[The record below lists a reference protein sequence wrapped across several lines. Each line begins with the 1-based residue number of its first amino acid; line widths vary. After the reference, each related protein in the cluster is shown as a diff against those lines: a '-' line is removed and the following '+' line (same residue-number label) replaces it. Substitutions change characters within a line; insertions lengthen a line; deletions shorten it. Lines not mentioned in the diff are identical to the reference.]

1 MRDILTIIAGI
12 VILILAVAVAA
23 PPLMNW
29 EDYRDTIDGMISRA
43 SATEARTSGNISIR
57 LLPEPR
63 IILDRLQLGGKT
75 PDSPTLTADSV
86 LAEIALTPLLRGEV
100 RFTGTRIGRAD
111 IRVPVSGK
119 GDWRLPPD
127 LISGSGRGQEWAIE
141 SLNIG
146 QLLVTTQ
153 STSTGH
159 TNQAFAENVQIEGQ
173 KLIGPWRVEG
183 TTAGVP
189 FRLVSGEIAEDKSV
203 QVKLSGGGDIYPRFD
218 IDARLALDNPAAG
231 TTVPSVAGK
240 AKLLFGPPAQIAAA
254 GIPIPIAIETNFKTA
269 DGTVAL
275 SDVTVEAGEGG
286 ASLRMT
292 GEGNIG
298 IADPRIALK
307 LEGRR
312 LDADSFILS
321 SNGKDFASRL
331 KEWSL
336 PPISIPVA
344 LDLKI
349 DSIGLG
355 QEDLTGANLR
365 LSLDRGKAQ
374 IERMEFHAPG
384 ETRVAME
391 GQLGLTTQGG
401 IEGKVALASNT
412 SDRLARYLD
421 RIKIRSPF
429 LDILDGRPVEA
440 SSDVVFSNPVLSLNR
455 MRFKI
460 GDAVTTGNLRYTV
473 PEADERGKLE
483 AQIAIQ
489 NLNLDHLPQVS
500 SVFEATQNVDVG
512 FILEARGVSAGKSSA
527 TGRIT
532 ARILSDGQALLVE
545 NLDIVDLAGAN
556 ARVSGRIA
564 PDGSGSINGKVTA
577 QRAAPLVDL
586 IGSVWIGGVSKLV
599 PHFLREGALNV
610 QVGTERVAPP
620 PGSSEVRLRTMMKG
634 TAAGGTIEGSV
645 DSVDGRTES
654 LNLTLATENTGSW
667 VNRTRMPGL
676 DRPSRID
683 LRGTRVGSGQ
693 FNVTVAGNVADA
705 QMTTLRPFAL
715 SASDDV
721 VDSGE
726 AEFVTADVTPFL
738 LLLGDGAGVKSPVPV
753 KVRMTLGRERD
764 ASSLDVTGEVAGNA
778 VQAKLHVRSRSEI
791 GGEISLDRLSLPW
804 LTAALALNVPG
815 DPNATALWSNATFG
829 QSGRLVS
836 GGQVMFRVGALDLGR
851 GIQSTRASFTVEAQS
866 DGVSIRNLDASI
878 GTGRLTGSTTI
889 TRQGATATV
898 VGEGALDHV
907 PLWALGGSSP
917 IEAVLSGNLKFG
929 TAGDST
935 SKLVSALGGA
945 GEWTIT
951 KLRVP
956 SADPAVFDRALK
968 RALAEN
974 EPLVEGKAEAIIN
987 AELGRAALTS
997 QTVTTSAALVGGSL
1011 RLSPFVIEGGPS
1023 TWQGAV
1029 TFDLNSLA
1037 LDARGSLISKT
1048 SPAGWTGAP
1057 PSIGLNWRGSL
1068 AAPARELDAGPF
1080 RNGLAAIVLKR
1091 ELEKIEAFERAAA
1104 ERQRQIQAQ
1113 QEAERQRLKAAAE
1126 EAARQ
1131 AKARSD
1137 AEKARLDAERLQS
1150 EQQQQPDEEEP
1161 EPAPAPFQMNS
1172 LPPLNPPITIAAPPR
1187 IHGSP
1192 DR

>member
-1 MRDILTIIAGI
+1 MRDILTIIAGV
-12 VILILAVAVAA
+12 VILILAIAVAV
-23 PPLMNW
+23 PPLLNW
-29 EDYRDTIDGMISRA
+29 EDYRDTIDGMIARA
-43 SATEARTSGNISIR
+43 SGTEARTTGNISIR

-75 PDSPTLTADSV
+75 PDSPTLTADNV
-86 LAEIALTPLLRGEV
+86 LAEIALTPLLRQEV
-100 RFTGTRIGRAD
+100 RFTETRIGRAD

-127 LISGSGRGQEWAIE
+127 LVSGSGRSREWAIE
-141 SLNIG
+141 SLRIG

-153 STSTGH
+153 ATTTGH

-183 TTAGVP
+183 TTSGVP
-189 FRLVSGEIAEDKSV
+189 FRLVTGELAEDKSV

-218 IDARLALDNPAAG
+218 LDARVALDDPAAG
-231 TTVPSVAGK
+231 TNVPSVSGK
-240 AKLLFGPPAQIAAA
+240 AKVLFGPPAQIAAA
-254 GIPIPIAIETNFKTA
+254 GIPIPIAVESEFKTA
-269 DGTVAL
+269 DGAVAL
-275 SDVTVEAGEGG
+275 SSVTLEAGEGG
-286 ASLRMT
+286 ASLRMA
-292 GEGNIG
+292 GEGSIG

-321 SNGKDFASRL
+321 SNGRDFASRL

-336 PPISIPVA
+336 PPITIPID

-365 LSLDRGKAQ
+365 LSLDRGKARL
-374 IERMEFHAPG
+374 ERVEFNAPG
-384 ETRVAME
+384 ETRVAVE
-391 GQLGLTTQGG
+391 GELGLTQGG
-401 IEGKVALASNT
+401 IEGKVALASNA

-429 LDILDGRPVEA
+429 LDVLDGRPVEA
-440 SSDVVFSNPVLSLNR
+440 SSDVVFNNPVLSLNR
-455 MRFKI
+455 MRLKI
-460 GDAVTTGNLRYTV
+460 GDAVTTGNLRYTA

-483 AQIAIQ
+483 AQVAIQ

-564 PDGSGSINGKVTA
+564 PDGSGSINGRVTA

-586 IGSVWIGGVSKLV
+586 IGSVWIGGVSRLV
-599 PHFLREGALNV
+599 PYFIREGALNV

-620 PGSSEVRLRTMMKG
+620 PGSTEVRLRTMMKG
-634 TAAGGTIEGSV
+634 TAAGGSIEGSV

-654 LNLTLATENTGSW
+654 LNLTLATENTGRW
-667 VNRTRMPGL
+667 VNRTNMAGL
-676 DRPSRID
+676 NRPSRVD

-693 FNVTVAGNVADA
+693 FNVTFAGNVAGA
-705 QMTTLRPFAL
+705 QITTLRPFAL

-738 LLLGDGAGVKSPVPV
+738 LLLGDGAGVKPPVPV
-753 KVRMTLGRERD
+753 KARVTLGRERD
-764 ASSLDVTGEVAGNA
+764 ASRLDVTGAVAGNA
-778 VQAKLHVRSRSEI
+778 VQAGLNIRSRSEI

-804 LTAALALNVPG
+804 LSAALALNVPG
-815 DPNATALWSNATFG
+815 DPNATAIWSNATFG

-836 GGQVMFRVGALDLGR
+836 GGQVMFRVGTLDLGR

-866 DGVSIRNLDASI
+866 DGISIRNLDASI

-889 TRQGATATV
+889 TREGAKATV
-898 VGEGALDHV
+898 VGEGAIDSV
-907 PLWALGGSSP
+907 PLWALAGSSP

-929 TAGDST
+929 TAGESM
-935 SKLVSALGGA
+935 SQLVSALGGA
-945 GEWTIT
+945 GEWRIT
-951 KLRVP
+951 KLRIP
-956 SADPAVFDRALK
+956 AADPAVFDRALK
-968 RALAEN
+968 KALAEN

-987 AELGRAALTS
+987 EELARAALTA

-1011 RLSPFVIEGGPS
+1011 RLSPFVMDGGPS
-1023 TWQGAV
+1023 IWQGAV
-1029 TFDLNSLA
+1029 TFDLNTLA
-1037 LDARGSLISKT
+1037 LDARGSLVSKT
-1048 SPAGWTGAP
+1048 SPAGWSGAT
-1057 PSIGLNWRGSL
+1057 PSIGLNWRGSI

-1113 QEAERQRLKAAAE
+1113 QEAERQRMKAAAE

-1131 AKARSD
+1131 AKARAE
-1137 AEKARLDAERLQS
+1137 AEKARLEAERLQS
-1150 EQQQQPDEEEP
+1150 EQQQRPDEEEP
-1161 EPAPAPFQMNS
+1161 ASAPTPFQMT
-1172 LPPLNPPITIAAPPR
+1172 LPPLNPQVEVGAPPR

>member
-1 MRDILTIIAGI
+1 LRDILTIIAGI

-23 PPLMNW
+23 PPFMDW
-29 EDYRDTIDGMISRA
+29 KEYRDTIDGMIARA
-43 SATEARTSGNISIR
+43 SGTEAQTEGDISIR

-63 IILDRLQLGGKT
+63 IILDRLRLGGKT
-75 PDSPTLTADSV
+75 ADSPALTADKV
-86 LAEIALTPLLRGEV
+86 AAEIALTPLLRGEV
-100 RFTGTRIGRAD
+100 RFTETRIDRAD

-127 LISGSGRGQEWAIE
+127 LISGSGRSREWAID
-141 SLNIG
+141 SLTIG
-146 QLLVTTQ
+146 QLLITTQ
-153 STSTGH
+153 TAATGQ
-159 TNQAFAENVQIEGQ
+159 TNQAFAENVHIEGQ

-189 FRLVSGEIAEDKSV
+189 FRLVTGELGEDKSV

-218 IDARLALDNPAAG
+218 IDSRLALDEPVAG
-231 TTVPSVAGK
+231 TTVPTITGK
-240 AKLLFGPPAQIAAA
+240 AKVLFGPPAQIAAA
-254 GIPIPIAIETNFKTA
+254 GIPIPINVEAEFKTA
-269 DGTVAL
+269 DGAVAL
-275 SDVTVEAGEGG
+275 QGVSLEAGEGG

-292 GEGNIG
+292 GEGSIG

-321 SNGKDFASRL
+321 SNGQDFKSRL

-336 PPISIPVA
+336 PPITIPID

-355 QEDLTGANLR
+355 QEDLTNANLR
-365 LSLDRGKAQ
+365 LSLERGKARLNR
-374 IERMEFHAPG
+374 IEFNAPG
-384 ETRVAME
+384 ETRVALE

-401 IEGKVALASNT
+401 IEGKVALASNV
-412 SDRLARYLD
+412 SDRLARYLN
-421 RIKIRSPF
+421 RINIRSPL
-429 LDILDGRPVEA
+429 LDVLDGRPVEA
-440 SSDVVFSNPVLSLNR
+440 SSDIVFNNPVLSLNR
-455 MRFKI
+455 MRVKI
-460 GDAVTTGNLRYTV
+460 GDAVTTGNLRYTA

-483 AQIAIQ
+483 AQVAIQ
-489 NLNLDHLPQVS
+489 NLNLDQLPQLS

-512 FILEARGVSAGKSSA
+512 FILEARGVSAGRSPA

-532 ARILSDGQALLVE
+532 ARILSDGASLLVE
-545 NLDIVDLAGAN
+545 SLDIADLAGAN

-564 PDGSGSINGKVTA
+564 PDGSGSITGKVTA
-577 QRAAPLVDL
+577 QRAAPLIDL

-599 PHFLREGALNV
+599 PYFVREGALNV
-610 QVGTERVAPP
+610 QVGTERIAPP
-620 PGSSEVRLRTMMKG
+620 PGSTEVRLRTMMKG
-634 TAAGGTIEGSV
+634 TAAGGTLEGSV

-654 LNLTLATENTGSW
+654 LNLTLATDNTGRW
-667 VNRTRMPGL
+667 VKRTAMAGL

-693 FNVTVAGNVADA
+693 FNVTFAGDIAGA
-705 QMTTLRPFAL
+705 QINTLRPFAL

-738 LLLGDGAGVKSPVPV
+738 LLLGDGAGVKPPVPV
-753 KVRMTLGRERD
+753 KARITLGRERD
-764 ASSLDVTGEVAGNA
+764 ASRLDVTGQVANNA
-778 VQAKLHVRSRSEI
+778 MQARLNVRSRSEI
-791 GGEISLDRLSLPW
+791 GGEVSLDRLSLPW

-815 DPNATALWSNATFG
+815 DPNATAIWSNASFG

-836 GGQVMFRVGALDLGR
+836 GGQVTFRVGTLDLGR
-851 GIQSTRASFTVEAQS
+851 GIQGTRASFTVEAQS
-866 DGVSIRNLDASI
+866 DGISIRNLDASI
-878 GTGRLTGSTTI
+878 GAGRLTGSTTI

-898 VGEGALDHV
+898 VGEGAIDNV
-907 PLWALGGSSP
+907 PLWALSGSSS
-917 IEAVLSGNLKFG
+917 IEAVLSGNLRFG
-929 TAGDST
+929 TAGEST
-935 SKLVSALGGA
+935 SQLVAALGGA
-945 GEWTIT
+945 GEWKIT

-956 SADPAVFDRALK
+956 NADPAVFDRALK

-974 EPLVEGKAEAIIN
+974 EPLAEGKAEAII
-987 AELGRAALTS
+987 ASELGRAALTA

-1011 RLSPFVIEGGPS
+1011 RLSPFVIDSGAS
-1023 TWQGAV
+1023 SWQGAV
-1029 TFDLNSLA
+1029 TFDLKTLEV
-1037 LDARGSLISKT
+1037 DARGSLVAKT
-1048 SPAGWTGAP
+1048 APSGWVGAP
-1057 PSIGLNWRGSL
+1057 PSLGLNWRGPI
-1068 AAPARELDAGPF
+1068 ANPVREVDAGPF

-1104 ERQRQIQAQ
+1104 ERQRQIQAL

-1131 AKARSD
+1131 AKAQ
-1137 AEKARLDAERLQS
+1137 AEAERARREAERLQS
-1150 EQQQQPDEEEP
+1150 QQQQQPEEE
-1161 EPAPAPFQMNS
+1161 EPAPAPSQTS
-1172 LPPLNPPITIAAPPR
+1172 LPPLNAPVEIRPAPPVM
-1187 IHGSP
+1187 GGA

>member
-1 MRDILTIIAGI
+1 LRDILTIIAAI

-23 PPLMNW
+23 PPFMDW
-29 EDYRDTIDGMISRA
+29 KDYRDTVDRMISRA
-43 SATEARTSGNISIR
+43 SGTEARTEGEISIR

-63 IILDRLQLGGKT
+63 IILDRLRLGGKT
-75 PDSPTLTADSV
+75 PDSPTLTADDV

-100 RFTGTRIGRAD
+100 RFTETRVGRAD

-119 GDWRLPPD
+119 GDWRLPAD
-127 LISGSGRGQEWAIE
+127 LVSGSERGREWAIE

-153 STSTGH
+153 AAATGQ
-159 TNQAFAENVQIEGQ
+159 TNQAFVENVQIVGQ

-189 FRLVSGEIAEDKSV
+189 FRLVTGELAEDKSV
-203 QVKLSGGGDIYPRFD
+203 QVKLAGGGDIYPRFD
-218 IDARLALDNPAAG
+218 IEARVALDDTSTG
-231 TTVPSVAGK
+231 TTIPDVSGK
-240 AKLLFGPPAQIAAA
+240 ARVLFGPPAQIAAA
-254 GIPIPIAIETNFKTA
+254 GIPIPILVESDFKTVA
-269 DGTVAL
+269 GAVAL
-275 SDVTVEAGEGG
+275 ENVAFEAGEGG

-292 GEGNIG
+292 GMGSIG
-298 IADPRIALK
+298 ITDPRIDLK

-321 SNGKDFASRL
+321 SNGQDFSSRL
-331 KEWSL
+331 KQWSL
-336 PPISIPVA
+336 PPISIPIG

-355 QEDLTGANLR
+355 QEDLTNATLR
-365 LSLDRGKAQ
+365 LSLERGKARLDR
-374 IERMEFHAPG
+374 IEFNAPG
-384 ETRVAME
+384 ETRVALE

-401 IEGKVALASNT
+401 IEGKVALASNA
-412 SDRLARYLD
+412 SDRLARYLN
-421 RIKIRSPF
+421 RIRIHSPF
-429 LDILDGRPVEA
+429 LDMLDGRPVEA

-455 MRFKI
+455 MRVKI
-460 GDAVTTGNLRYTV
+460 GDAITTGNLRYTA

-483 AQIAIQ
+483 AQVAIQ

-500 SVFEATQNVDVG
+500 SVFEATRNLDVG

-577 QRAAPLVDL
+577 QRAAPLIDL

-599 PHFLREGALNV
+599 PHFLREGELNV
-610 QVGTERVAPP
+610 QVGAERVAPP
-620 PGSSEVRLRTMMKG
+620 PGSTELRLRTTMKG
-634 TAAGGTIEGSV
+634 TAAGGMIEGSV
-645 DSVDGRTES
+645 DAVDGRTEN
-654 LNLTLATENTGSW
+654 LNLTLSTENTGRW
-667 VNRTRMPGL
+667 VNRANMAGL
-676 DRPSRID
+676 NRPSRID

-693 FNVTVAGNVADA
+693 FNVTVAGDVAGA
-705 QMTTLRPFAL
+705 QITTSRPFAL

-726 AEFVTADVTPFL
+726 AEFVTADITPFM
-738 LLLGDGAGVKSPVPV
+738 LLLGDGAGVKPPVPV
-753 KVRMTLGRERD
+753 NARVTLGRVRD
-764 ASSLDVTGEVAGNA
+764 ASHLDIAGQVAGNA
-778 VQAKLHVRSRSEI
+778 VQASLNVRSRSEI
-791 GGEISLDRLSLPW
+791 DGEVSLDRLSLPW
-804 LTAALALNVPG
+804 LTATLVLNVPG
-815 DPNATALWSNATFG
+815 DPNATAIWSNATFG

-836 GGQVMFRVGALDLGR
+836 GGRVIFRVGTLDLGR
-851 GIQSTRASFTVEAQS
+851 GIQGTRANFTLEAQP
-866 DGVSIRNLDASI
+866 DGISIRNLDASI
-878 GTGRLTGSTTI
+878 GTGRLTGTTTI

-898 VGEGALDHV
+898 VGEGALDSV
-907 PLWALGGSSP
+907 PLWALGGSMP
-917 IEAVLSGNLKFG
+917 IEAILSGNLRFG
-929 TAGDST
+929 TAGESM

-945 GEWTIT
+945 GDWKIT
-951 KLRVP
+951 RLRVP

-987 AELGRAALTS
+987 AELGRSALVAQS
-997 QTVTTSAALVGGSL
+997 VTTSAALVGGSL
-1011 RLSPFVIEGGPS
+1011 RLSPFVIESGPS

-1029 TFDLNSLA
+1029 TFDLKTLE
-1037 LDARGSLISKT
+1037 LDARGSLVART
-1048 SPAGWTGAP
+1048 SPAAWSGAP

-1068 AAPARELDAGPF
+1068 ANPVRDVDAGPF

-1113 QEAERQRLKAAAE
+1113 QEAERQRAKAAAE

-1131 AKARSD
+1131 AKAQAE
-1137 AEKARLDAERLQS
+1137 AEKARRDAERLQS
-1150 EQQQQPDEEEP
+1150 EQQQRDQGEP
-1161 EPAPAPFQMNS
+1161 VPSQTS
-1172 LPPLNPPITIAAPPR
+1172 LPPLNPPVELGAPPT
-1187 IHGSP
+1187 IYGSP

>member
-12 VILILAVAVAA
+12 VILILAIAVAA
-23 PPLMNW
+23 PPLMTW

-43 SATEARTSGNISIR
+43 SGTEARTQGSIGIR
-57 LLPEPR
+57 LLPEPK
-63 IILDRLQLGGKT
+63 IVLDRLQLGGKT
-75 PDSPTLTADSV
+75 PDSPTLTADNV

-100 RFTGTRIGRAD
+100 RFTATQIGRAD
-111 IRVPVSGK
+111 IQVPVSGR

-127 LISGSGRGQEWAIE
+127 LISGSGRSREWAIDN
-141 SLNIG
+141 LTIG

-153 STSTGH
+153 RTATGH

-189 FRLVSGEIAEDKSV
+189 FRLVTGELGEDKTV

-218 IDARLALDNPAAG
+218 IDSRLALDDVAAG
-231 TTVPSVAGK
+231 STTPNVSGK
-240 AKLLFGPPAQIAAA
+240 AKILFGPPAQVAAA
-254 GIPIPIAIETNFKTA
+254 GIPIPIAVETDFKTA
-269 DGTVAL
+269 DGAVAL
-275 SDVTVEAGEGG
+275 SSVTLEAGEGG

-292 GEGNIG
+292 GEGSIG
-298 IADPRIALK
+298 ITDPRIALK

-321 SNGKDFASRL
+321 SSGRDFASRV

-336 PPISIPVA
+336 PPITVPID

-355 QEDLTGANLR
+355 QEDLSNANLR
-365 LSLDRGKAQ
+365 LSLERGKARLDR
-374 IERMEFHAPG
+374 IEFNAPG
-384 ETRVAME
+384 ETRVALE

-401 IEGKVALASNT
+401 IEGKVALASNA

-429 LDILDGRPVEA
+429 LDVLDGRPVEA
-440 SSDVVFSNPVLSLNR
+440 SSDIVFNNPVLSLNR
-455 MRFKI
+455 MRVKI
-460 GDAVTTGNLRYTV
+460 GDAVTTGNLRYTA

-483 AQIAIQ
+483 AQVAVQ
-489 NLNLDHLPQVS
+489 NLNLDQLPQLS

-532 ARILSDGQALLVE
+532 ARILSDGPALLVE

-556 ARVSGRIA
+556 ARVNGRIA
-564 PDGSGSINGKVTA
+564 PDGSGSITGKVTA
-577 QRAAPLVDL
+577 QRAAPLIDL
-586 IGSVWIGGVSKLV
+586 LGSVWVGGVSKLV

-620 PGSSEVRLRTMMKG
+620 PGSTELRLRTTMKG

-645 DSVDGRTES
+645 DSVDGRTEN
-654 LNLTLATENTGSW
+654 LNLTLATENTGRW
-667 VNRTRMPGL
+667 VNRSNMKGL
-676 DRPSRID
+676 DRLSRID

-693 FNVTVAGNVADA
+693 FNVTFAGEVAGA
-705 QMTTLRPFAL
+705 QIATLRPFSL
-715 SASDDV
+715 SENDDV

-738 LLLGDGAGVKSPVPV
+738 LLLGDGAGVNPPVPV
-753 KVRMTLGRERD
+753 KARVTLGRERD
-764 ASSLDVTGEVAGNA
+764 ASRLDVTGQVAGNS
-778 VQAKLHVRSRSEI
+778 VQASLNVRSRSEI
-791 GGEISLDRLSLPW
+791 GGEVSLDRLSLPW
-804 LTAALALNVPG
+804 LTAALVLNVPG
-815 DPNATALWSNATFG
+815 DPNATAIWSNATFG

-836 GGQVMFRVGALDLGR
+836 GGQVTFRVGNLDLGR
-851 GIQSTRASFTVEAQS
+851 GIQGTRASFTVEAQA
-866 DGVSIRNLDASI
+866 DGISIRNIDTSI

-898 VGEGALDHV
+898 VGEGALDSV
-907 PLWALGGSSP
+907 PLWALVGSSP
-917 IEAVLSGNLKFG
+917 IETILSGNLRFG
-929 TAGDST
+929 TAGEST

-945 GEWTIT
+945 GDWTIT

-956 SADPAVFDRALK
+956 NADPAVFDRALK

-987 AELGRAALTS
+987 AELGRAALTA
-997 QTVTTSAALVGGSL
+997 QTVKTSAALVGGSL
-1011 RLSPFVIEGGPS
+1011 RLSPFVIESGPS
-1023 TWQGAV
+1023 TWQGGV
-1029 TFDLNSLA
+1029 TFDLNTLE
-1037 LDARGSLISKT
+1037 LDARGSLVSRT

-1057 PSIGLNWRGSL
+1057 PSIGLNWRGPI
-1068 AAPARELDAGPF
+1068 AAPVRQVDAAPF

-1113 QEAERQRLKAAAE
+1113 QEAERQRARAVAE

-1131 AKARSD
+1131 LRAQAEAERARR
-1137 AEKARLDAERLQS
+1137 EAERLQS
-1150 EQQQQPDEEEP
+1150 EQQRQPDEEA
-1161 EPAPAPFQMNS
+1161 APSQTSA
-1172 LPPLNPPITIAAPPR
+1172 PPLNPPVELGAPPR
-1187 IHGSP
+1187 IYGNP
-1192 DR
+1192 ER